1 MAHINIMSF
10 FPRVC
15 KSTLLSCR
23 LKGGVAVDND
33 FNERNDT
40 RFYNSIEKETGKSGQ
55 CTHFRVKVR
64 FALHEHL
71 VKVLTRSSI
80 GTVLLFSFL
89 FSSLF
94 RYKCQRRLKWRW
106 SLFGKYDHNFYGFVC
121 LSPFLLHWNIAEQIM
136 QLVFSK
142 VRCFIIS
149 FLQLSTL

>member
-23 LKGGVAVDND
+23 LKVGVAMDND
-33 FNERNDT
+33 FKGEWNDT
-40 RFYNSIEKETGKSGQ
+40 RFYNSTWKETGKSGQ
-55 CTHFRVKVR
+55 CAHSRVKVK
-64 FALHEHL
+64 FALHGHL
-71 VKVLTRSSI
+71 FTELTRSSI

-106 SLFGKYDHNFYGFVC
+106 SFFDNFYGFVC
-121 LSPFLLHWNIAEQIM
+121 LSPFYCFGILLSKLCNYF
-136 QLVFSK
+136 FSK
-142 VRCFIIS
+142 VRCCIM
-149 FLQLSTL
+149 